1 MQCEW
6 AFVFSNASSSTAK
19 CDHVDIY
26 QWKVLFSYAWEGE
39 QDFWH
44 GCGDEIFK
52 KSLTSLPQSQF
63 HNLCFLVNVNNMH
76 TYVKEPCCDMGR
88 LRARQNNVTQNMI
101 KRTFQSASSTES
113 CGRFHTHG
121 NWAVILSINKWFC
134 SSSRIASSISWS
146 ISIWSADCMT
156 VLGSGADCAVA
167 VAPCCILSL
176 AAVACV
182 QGTASNR
189 VYFSF
194 SYSFLAIKIRLKS
207 MKTVIVIMWSYF
219 LVWEKVAFLH
229 MLSNVYTSF
238 SSKSPIVE

>member
-1 MQCEW
+1 M
-6 AFVFSNASSSTAK
+6 ST
-19 CDHVDIY
+19 
-26 QWKVLFSYAWEGE
+26 
-39 QDFWH
+39 
-44 GCGDEIFK
+44 K
-52 KSLTSLPQSQF
+52 KY
-63 HNLCFLVNVNNMH
+63 

-194 SYSFLAIKIRLKS
+194 SYSFLTIKIRLKS

-219 LVWEKVAFLH
+219 FSVRK
-229 MLSNVYTSF
+229 SCF
-238 SSKSPIVE
+238 SSYAFKCLHFFFFQKSHCRINPRSVASPCSVQSKLCTVLHWASKIPGW